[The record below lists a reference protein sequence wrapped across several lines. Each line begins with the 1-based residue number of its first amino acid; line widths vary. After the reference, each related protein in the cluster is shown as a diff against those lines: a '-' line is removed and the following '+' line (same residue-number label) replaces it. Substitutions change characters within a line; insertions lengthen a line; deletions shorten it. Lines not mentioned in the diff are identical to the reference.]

1 MLMPRAIRASTDRP
15 AESWTD
21 VVEALG
27 QLPIAEDMPAQQ
39 VRFALRQAIDTR
51 RLHAAGIEGVFLFGS
66 AARGEPPADLD
77 WIVVSLTADVM
88 HRYGRIRLQGVE
100 CDINVV
106 SREWLIGAWRD
117 PEWGYWLTEAFPLAA
132 TPRILDAWHTS
143 ANAYWGS
150 APSRARSAEFRELFA
165 LLANSSRELS
175 VRAPLCARLL
185 GHEAVRIALVAL
197 IDCYARRPFSHRTFV
212 EEATS
217 AARLAEVDI
226 KSIWKGLG
234 IDDRSNEDS
243 QSVSYVN
250 VRRWIS
256 GVLRSPEFRSK
267 GYDRGAALRERIE
280 SLSKLANSPEIERQL
295 MEQRAH
301 LALPT
306 IDLITSSLDSA
317 QSLLSSLARPTVPK
331 GTPIPQG
338 RPPMYSVH
346 TGVRWLEHA
355 GTRLKLIVGTGGC
368 KTPTCKFCSLPEYG
382 RSVAKFD
389 LLQLN
394 GLLEETHPASLSL
407 YNDGS
412 LLNLAEFSR
421 EQWVLLCSIL
431 RSHGVRHLQI
441 ESIPRFVVKQ
451 RLEEIY
457 NAAGLETLSIA
468 MGLQAVG
475 NAFSRLVLGRP
486 DVDAIFDRALIEA
499 REAGARTRLYL
510 LWGFG
515 NLSSMEWTH
524 KLRDALAWTSQRPV
538 DRITICP
545 FVSTS
550 VHQQVMRHSICALR
564 RTLADLAVSEDGR
577 VDVSLPVTPSCGI
590 KYAGVGCSYCEHA
603 LRASSWSRRGDC
615 RYCEEVCI

>member
-1 MLMPRAIRASTDRP
+1 MLMPRAIRASTDRS
-15 AESWTD
+15 AGSWPD
-21 VVEALG
+21 AVEVLR

-39 VRFALRQAIDTR
+39 VRFALRQAIDI
-51 RLHAAGIEGVFLFGS
+51 RLLHKAGIEGVFLFGS

-77 WIVVSLTADVM
+77 WIIVSSAAEVM
-88 HRYGRIRLQGVE
+88 HRYGRIRLHGVE

-106 SREWLIGAWRD
+106 SREWVIGAWRD

-132 TPRILDAWHTS
+132 IPRILDAWHTS
-143 ANAYWGS
+143 ANAYWSS
-150 APSRARSAEFRELFA
+150 APSRARSAEYRELFA
-165 LLANSSRELS
+165 LLANSSCELS
-175 VRAPLCARLL
+175 VRAPLSARLL

-197 IDCYARRPFSHRTFV
+197 IDCYAHRPFSHRTFV

-217 AARLAEVDI
+217 ASHLAEVDI
-226 KSIWKGLG
+226 KSILNGLG
-234 IDDRSNEDS
+234 VGDRSNENS
-243 QSVSYVN
+243 QSMAYVD

-256 GVLRSPEFRSK
+256 GVLRSREFRSK
-267 GYDRGAALRERIE
+267 GYDRGATLRERIE
-280 SLSKLANSPEIERQL
+280 FLSRLANSPGIERQL

-317 QSLLSSLARPTVPK
+317 QSLLSRLARPTVPK
-331 GTPIPQG
+331 SAPILQER
-338 RPPMYSVH
+338 RPTSSVH

-382 RSVAKFD
+382 RSVGKFD

-394 GLLEETHPASLSL
+394 GLLEETHPTNLSL

-431 RSHGVRHLQI
+431 RRNGVRHLQI

-486 DVDAIFDRALIEA
+486 DVDAIFERALLEA

-515 NLSSMEWTH
+515 NLSDMEWGQ

-545 FVSTS
+545 FVSSS
-550 VHQQVMRHSICALR
+550 VHQQVIRHSICALR
-564 RTLADLAVSEDGR
+564 RTLADLAVPEDGH
-577 VDVSLPVTPSCGI
+577 VDISLPVTPSCGI
-590 KYAGVGCSYCEHA
+590 KYAGASCSYCEHA
-603 LRASSWSRRGDC
+603 LRASSWSRHGDC
-615 RYCEEVCI
+615 RFGGEVCI